1 MNCSL
6 FITNNFNFFAKY
18 FAKNKARLTFWSNF
32 FFSKRNLRKLFLRAR
47 YLVDSASIICFCQR
61 LSHACLSINSSMMK
75 LRTAQY
81 NSYNLFDER
90 DDKDIFE
97 NVKANTCRWVHKLIM
112 SELSFRQFNH
122 GKVIKWILGPIITIS
137 FWIRVEDFSE
147 IIVWNESFIQVIIKN
162 IWPINYCW

>member
-1 MNCSL
+1 
-6 FITNNFNFFAKY
+6 
-18 FAKNKARLTFWSNF
+18 
-32 FFSKRNLRKLFLRAR
+32 
-47 YLVDSASIICFCQR
+47 
-61 LSHACLSINSSMMK
+61 MK

-122 GKVIKWILGPIITIS
+122 GKVIK
-137 FWIRVEDFSE
+137 
-147 IIVWNESFIQVIIKN
+147 
-162 IWPINYCW
+162 